1 MAIVY
6 QHITK
11 LDKIVFYIGIG
22 KESKRAFDFVQRG
35 KFWKDFTKNHEFDVE
50 ILYENISYEEAKII
64 EIELISK
71 IGRRDLNKGFL
82 VNQTDGGDGTLGR
95 KLECSQETRFK
106 ISLNNGMH
114 REDIKQKHKKALNR
128 PETKEKQ
135 RSAKLGIPR
144 KRILCKKCN
153 TEISDNN
160 YERHVNIYCKKA

>member
-11 LDKIVFYIGIG
+11 SDKKVFYIGIG
-22 KESKRAFDFVQRG
+22 KESKRAFDFTRRS

-50 ILYENISYEEAKII
+50 LLYENISYEEAKEI
-64 EIELISK
+64 EIKLISK
-71 IGRRDLNKGFL
+71 LGRRDLNKGFL
-82 VNQTDGGDGTLGR
+82 VNQTNGGDGTLG
-95 KLECSQETRFK
+95 KKMKHSEESKFK

-114 REDIKQKHKKALNR
+114 QEEIKQKHKKSLNR

-135 RSAKLGIPR
+135 RSAKLGVPR

-153 TEISDNN
+153 NEISDNN
-160 YERHVNIYCKKA
+160 YTRHINIYCKKA